1 MTGTLRSKLAGSYT
15 VWRLY
20 HALVADAVSLQRP
33 TKFKFVY
40 EFLDGDLGTVAD
52 IGCGPGVFL
61 RYLRAHADS
70 VWAVDRDATA
80 LQRLAARQ
88 QGDPKL
94 RLVAADI
101 TQMPFQPG
109 SFDTVVFLE
118 VLEHLVD
125 DQSAVRQ
132 LHRLLKPG
140 GRLLLSVPVPPGEI
154 NVGDP
159 WGHKRE
165 GYTLPELGRLLESN
179 GFSVE
184 RHGFAQFRYSRLAER
199 ALRAWRDALHLP
211 APIFLSWICYL
222 DYLFG
227 ADARRSGQ
235 HMPSS
240 VIVLARQKTPSLG
253 VASSG
258 QTSQRDVRRRSGL
271 LDEAGVT
278 V

>member
-20 HALVADAVSLQRP
+20 HSFVADAVSLQRP

-40 EFLDGDLGTVAD
+40 QFLDGDLGTVAD

-61 RYLRAHADS
+61 RYLSARADT
-70 VWAVDRDATA
+70 VWAVDRDAAA
-80 LQRLAARQ
+80 LQRLAARHH
-88 QGDPKL
+88 GDPKL

-101 TQMPFQPG
+101 AQLPFQPG
-109 SFDTVVFLE
+109 GFDTVVFLE
-118 VLEHLVD
+118 VLEHLID
-125 DQSAVRQ
+125 DQAALQQ
-132 LHRLLKPG
+132 LHGLLKPG

-154 NVGDP
+154 NRDDP

-165 GYTLPELGRLLESN
+165 GYALPELERLLESN

-199 ALRAWRDALHLP
+199 ALRAWRNALHLP

-227 ADARRSGQ
+227 VDSRSSGQ

-240 VIVLARQKTPSLG
+240 VVVLARQKTPSLG
-253 VASSG
+253 VPASM
-258 QTSQRDVRRRSGL
+258 QTSQPVIHRQARL
-271 LDEAGVT
+271 LDKAGAT